1 MGRMNLPHFQNPY
14 FLIGLATIPFLAWD
28 YFRKNQKRKASI
40 RFPSLAIIKRVPHS
54 MAYKARHMLLA
65 LRLLAIALMC
75 IALAR
80 PQYGEAI
87 EDITTNGVDIMLTL
101 DISGSMRTMDF
112 RPQNR
117 LVVAKK
123 VIENFVLGR
132 QHDRIGL
139 VVFSGKSFTQC
150 PLTLDYG
157 ILVQFLRQIH
167 FGMVEDGTAIGTA
180 LLNSTNRLRLSGAK
194 SKVIILLTD
203 GANNAGEVDPV
214 TTAKAAKA
222 LGIKIYAIGVG
233 KEGEQPMEIDDPMFG
248 KRIVS
253 VKTDVDLP
261 MLKTI
266 AALTGGKAYR
276 AQDAKALEGIYE
288 DIDKLEKTEVKT
300 TSYYRYHELFRNLL
314 IIALLILLLE
324 TALANTRFMK
334 IP

>member
-1 MGRMNLPHFQNPY
+1 
-14 FLIGLATIPFLAWD
+14 
-28 YFRKNQKRKASI
+28 
-40 RFPSLAIIKRVPHS
+40 
-54 MAYKARHMLLA
+54 
-65 LRLLAIALMC
+65 
-75 IALAR
+75 
-80 PQYGEAI
+80 
-87 EDITTNGVDIMLTL
+87 
-101 DISGSMRTMDF
+101 
-112 RPQNR
+112 
-117 LVVAKK
+117 

-132 QHDRIGL
+132 SHDRIGL

-157 ILVQFLRQIH
+157 ILTQFLRKVD
-167 FGMVEDGTAIGTA
+167 FGMVEDGTAIGTS

-214 TTAKAAKA
+214 TAAKAAKA

-233 KEGEQPMEIDDPMFG
+233 KDGEQPMEIDDPLFG

-261 MLKTI
+261 MLQTI
-266 AALTGGKAYR
+266 ATLTGGKSYR

>member
-1 MGRMNLPHFQNPY
+1 MDGMNVPHFQNPY
-14 FLIGLATIPFLAWD
+14 FLAGMAIIPFLAWD
-28 YFRKNQKRKASI
+28 YFRKNRKRTASI

-54 MAYKARHMLLA
+54 WAYRARHMLLA
-65 LRLLAIALMC
+65 LRLIAIALMC

-80 PQYGEAI
+80 PQYGEAM
-87 EDITTNGVDIMLTL
+87 EDVTTNGVDIMLVL

-117 LVVAKK
+117 LFVAKK

-139 VVFSGKSFTQC
+139 VVFAGKSFTQC

-157 ILVQFLRQIH
+157 ILVQFLRSVN

-203 GANNAGEVDPV
+203 GANNAGEVDPI
-214 TTAKAAKA
+214 TSAKAAKA

-233 KEGEQPMEIDDPMFG
+233 KEGEQPLEIDDPMFG

-261 MLKTI
+261 MLQTI
-266 AALTGGKAYR
+266 ANLTGGKSYR